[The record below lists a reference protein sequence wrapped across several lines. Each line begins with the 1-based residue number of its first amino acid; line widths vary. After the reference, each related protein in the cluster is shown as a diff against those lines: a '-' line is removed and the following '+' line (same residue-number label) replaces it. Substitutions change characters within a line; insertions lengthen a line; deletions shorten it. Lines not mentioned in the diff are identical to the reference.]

1 MKTYTH
7 SISNI
12 GYVNQ
17 KFQIIVPVYN
27 EEQRLEKICN
37 LAKNSGYIK
46 NIVFVDDASTDSSL
60 IILKHW
66 VKYEK
71 INLIS
76 FSVNAKKEGAIKATM
91 NILQERGELRPYT
104 MLLDA
109 DSFIESEETDVSI
122 NVAIENAISYLNHN
136 HYSALS
142 FRVEAISDRLFN
154 IFYMS
159 AFSDFYGMQF
169 DHWLTSKQSQLWVIN
184 GSGGLFETNCL
195 HKILNKIVPDFET
208 GDLKI
213 TVELMKQ
220 NSHIRY
226 YPLIKINTFSPN
238 TVITYFNQRKRWERG
253 TIKVIWYDRKFYL
266 NNFRRPSLL
275 AFYTVLHFALYFGL
289 FVTILNQYFRPLTY
303 TNFTLLIGVSFLFWQ
318 TLNLLKGIFLN
329 FLGIKTPYF
338 FFFICVIMHGFVWLT
353 VTVFARLTG
362 ICEAIIFICRFPRKF
377 NG

>member
-7 SISNI
+7 FISNI
-12 GYVNQ
+12 GSINR

-27 EEQRLEKICN
+27 EEQRLEKIFS
-37 LAKNSGYIK
+37 LAKDSGYIK

-60 IILKHW
+60 KILKHW

-76 FSVNAKKEGAIKATM
+76 FPVNAKKEGAIKAAM
-91 NILQERGELRPYT
+91 DILLDRGELRPYT

-109 DSFIESEETDVSI
+109 DSFIESTVTDISI

-136 HYSALS
+136 QLSALS
-142 FRVEAISDRLFN
+142 FRIEATSDRLFN

-169 DHWLTSKQSQLWVIN
+169 DHWLTSKQSQVWVIN
-184 GSGGLFETNCL
+184 GSGGLFKTQKL
-195 HKILNKIVPDFET
+195 HSILNTIVPDFET

-220 NSHIRY
+220 NSPINY

-238 TVITYFNQRKRWERG
+238 TVFTYFNQRRRWERG
-253 TIKVIWYDRKFYL
+253 TMKVMWYDRKFYL
-266 NNFRRPSLL
+266 NNFRRPSIL
-275 AFYTVLHFALYFGL
+275 AFYTLLHFALYIGL
-289 FVTILNQYFRPLTY
+289 FLTILIHFIRPLTF
-303 TNFTLLIGVSFLFWQ
+303 TNYTLLLGNTFLFWQ

-329 FLGIKTPYF
+329 FKGISTPYF
-338 FFFICVIMHGFVWLT
+338 FFFLCVILHGFVWLT

-362 ICEAIIFICRFPRKF
+362 LYDAIVYFCNLPKKI
-377 NG
+377 NN